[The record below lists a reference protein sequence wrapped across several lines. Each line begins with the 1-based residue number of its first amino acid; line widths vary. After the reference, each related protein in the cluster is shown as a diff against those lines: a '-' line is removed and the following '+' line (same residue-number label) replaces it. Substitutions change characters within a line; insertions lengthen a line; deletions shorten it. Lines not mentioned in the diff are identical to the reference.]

1 MTFVILEG
9 TSNVAEECARVGILS
24 EEDVQFE
31 RLQWLKDQTLV
42 STRKN
47 PYYFNDVLMVK
58 EGGLAPLE
66 KYR

>member
-1 MTFVILEG
+1 M
-9 TSNVAEECARVGILS
+9 AEECARVGILS